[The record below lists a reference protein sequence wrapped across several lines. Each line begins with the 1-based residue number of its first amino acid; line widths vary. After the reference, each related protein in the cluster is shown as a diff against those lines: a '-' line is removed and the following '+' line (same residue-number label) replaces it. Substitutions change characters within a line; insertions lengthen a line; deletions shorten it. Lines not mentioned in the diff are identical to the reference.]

1 LEARHRT
8 KSSAPARR
16 TKGLAHSAIF
26 RKPEQKR
33 PHGAPLP
40 SRLSFFF
47 APLRE
52 TFPSPAMQT
61 VRTNEPIQMTRLVP
75 IALVAL
81 ALAAFFFFGIDKYF
95 TLAALKE
102 NRAAL
107 QTFVAANYWQAI
119 AIFMLVYAAA
129 VAVSFP
135 GASFMTIAGGLLFGL
150 WGTIP
155 TVVAATLGA
164 TCIFLIA
171 KSAFGESLRKAAG
184 GYVESFERGFKE
196 GEFSYLLTLRLIP
209 AFPFWVVNI
218 VPALLN
224 ASLPKYVAA
233 TFLGIIPG
241 TFVFTSIGNGAAA
254 AFDAGQD
261 VQLTGVMTKPEILLP
276 ILGLIALSLIPVIYR
291 RFAKK

>member
-1 LEARHRT
+1 
-8 KSSAPARR
+8 
-16 TKGLAHSAIF
+16 
-26 RKPEQKR
+26 
-33 PHGAPLP
+33 
-40 SRLSFFF
+40 
-47 APLRE
+47 
-52 TFPSPAMQT
+52 
-61 VRTNEPIQMTRLVP
+61 MTRLLP
-75 IALVAL
+75 LGAVAL
-81 ALAAFFFFGIDKYF
+81 ALAAFFYFGLNEYF
-95 TLAALKE
+95 TLDALRE

-107 QTFVAANYWQAI
+107 QQFVAANYWQAI
-119 AIFMLVYAAA
+119 LLFIAIYALA

-155 TVVAATLGA
+155 TVIAATLGA
-164 TCIFLIA
+164 TGIFLIA
-171 KSAFGESLRKAAG
+171 RSAFGESLRKAAG
-184 GYVESFERGFKE
+184 GYVDKFEQGFKE

-224 ASLPKYVAA
+224 ANLGKYVAA

-241 TFVFTSIGNGAAA
+241 SFVYTSIGNGAGA

-276 ILGLIALSLIPVIYR
+276 ILGLIVLSLIPVIYR
-291 RFAKK
+291 RVAKK